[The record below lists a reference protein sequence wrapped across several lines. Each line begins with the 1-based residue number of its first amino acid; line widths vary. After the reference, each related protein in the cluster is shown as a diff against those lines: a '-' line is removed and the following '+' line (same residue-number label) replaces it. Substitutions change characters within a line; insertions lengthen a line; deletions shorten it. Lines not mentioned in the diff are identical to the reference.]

1 MGSIQQQ
8 ADDHRR
14 ERAAYVVEY
23 ARKEAEA
30 WAAQKCKWRELEQHK
45 NRYIVK
51 QIQEEENRKR
61 VSEYM
66 QQFDVKEA
74 LAPENRTGKEI
85 DADAQRYADQVDP
98 ATWESDRSK
107 FVSMEPQLALRESAF
122 FDSSDETQKRW
133 VYRSKRYTEER
144 RIKKEFEAKVT
155 QMVEHEAK
163 T

>member
-1 MGSIQQQ
+1 MDSAQQQ
-8 ADDHRR
+8 AEDRRR

-23 ARKEAEA
+23 ARKAAEA
-30 WAAQKCKWRELEQHK
+30 RAAENCKWRELEQHK
-45 NRYIVK
+45 NRYIVE

-61 VSEYM
+61 VLEYM
-66 QQFDVKEA
+66 QQFHVKEE

-98 ATWESDRSK
+98 ATWKSDRSK
-107 FVSMEPQLALRESAF
+107 FVSMEPQLALRESGF
-122 FDSSDETQKRW
+122 LDSSDETQKRW

-155 QMVEHEAK
+155 QMVEDAAK